1 MNFGENLKRIRKSRG
16 LTQAE
21 LAEKIGVT
29 QACIG
34 KYETGKRV
42 SCDRTTIVKYENGE
56 NASALER
63 LFAIAEALDC
73 TVSELLG
80 EEPKVIYKDYPS
92 VGRWEVYQLK
102 ELGEAWTVQCS
113 VCKAIG
119 FHGKT
124 PFCPEC
130 GARME

>member
-1 MNFGENLKRIRKSRG
+1 MNFGENLKRIRKSKG
-16 LTQAE
+16 FTQE
-21 LAEKIGVT
+21 QLALMCGISRNALAKI
-29 QACIG
+29 
-34 KYETGKRV
+34 ETRWNEP
-42 SCDRTTIVKYENGE
+42 TVKN
-56 NASALER
+56 LR
-63 LFAIAEALDC
+63 KIAKALDC
-73 TVSELLG
+73 TAGELLG
-80 EEPKVIYKDYPS
+80 EEPKLIYKDYPS
-92 VGRWEVYQLK
+92 VGRWEVFQLK

>member
-16 LTQAE
+16 LSQAQ
-21 LAEKIGVT
+21 LGEKVGRGRSAVARWECTKPMDASHIRRIENSKTSPTVT
-29 QACIG
+29 
-34 KYETGKRV
+34 TV
-42 SCDRTTIVKYENGE
+42 
-56 NASALER
+56 ER
-63 LFAIAEALDC
+63 IAEALDC
-73 TVSELLG
+73 TVSELFG
-80 EEPKVIYKDYPS
+80 EEPQVKR

>member
-34 KYETGKRV
+34 KYETGERA
-42 SCDRTTIVKYENGE
+42 SCDRTTNVKYE
-56 NASALER
+56 
-63 LFAIAEALDC
+63 AIAKALDC
-73 TVSELLG
+73 TVSELFG
-80 EEPKVIYKDYPS
+80 EEPKVIYKDYPRI
-92 VGRWEVYQLK
+92 GRWEVYQLK

-113 VCKAIG
+113 ECKAIG